1 MALKQRLDLLGNTL
15 VVIIKDI
22 DQLTEAIKKNEL
34 NFPMEVCAIDLNI
47 GKWSLS
53 KLWRAWMSDIAKW
66 MSANGATMPLV
77 IGANGEF
84 SGQRAFNADDAHE
97 LFSVMTLGT
106 DKDGNR
112 LSWSKSGRDGC
123 RPASKGERV
132 LAMQRVEA
140 WATSRGI
147 KLLNP
152 NDSDYFKLKLESGD

>member
-1 MALKQRLDLLGNTL
+1 MSDYQITKETAAKTL
-15 VVIIKDI
+15 
-22 DQLTEAIKKNEL
+22 QEAISGLESGKLYDVSINER
-34 NFPMEVCAIDLNI
+34 NI

-53 KLWRAWMSDIAKW
+53 RLWRAWMSDIAKW

-84 SGQRAFNADDAHE
+84 SGQRSFNADDAHE

-140 WATSRGI
+140 WSSERGI

-152 NDSDYFKLKLESGD
+152 ADSELRKIKNE

>member
-1 MALKQRLDLLGNTL
+1 MSDYQITKETAAKTL
-15 VVIIKDI
+15 
-22 DQLTEAIKKNEL
+22 QEAISGLESGKLYDVSINER
-34 NFPMEVCAIDLNI
+34 NI

-53 KLWRAWMSDIAKW
+53 RLWRAWMSDIAKW

-97 LFSVMTLGT
+97 LFSIMTLGT

-112 LSWSKSGRDGC
+112 LSWSRSGRDGC
-123 RPASKGERV
+123 RPASNGERV

-140 WATSRGI
+140 WASERAI
-147 KLLNP
+147 KLMNP
-152 NDSDYFKLKLESGD
+152 ADSELRKIENE

>member
-1 MALKQRLDLLGNTL
+1 MADYQITKDTAAKTL
-15 VVIIKDI
+15 
-22 DQLTEAIKKNEL
+22 QEAISGLESGKLYDVSINER
-34 NFPMEVCAIDLNI
+34 NI

-53 KLWRAWMSDIAKW
+53 RLWRAWMSDIAKW

-77 IGANGEF
+77 IAANGEF

-140 WATSRGI
+140 WASERGI
-147 KLLNP
+147 KLMNP
-152 NDSDYFKLKLESGD
+152 ADSELRKIENE

>member
-1 MALKQRLDLLGNTL
+1 MADYQITKETAAKTL
-15 VVIIKDI
+15 
-22 DQLTEAIKKNEL
+22 QEAISGLESGKLYDVSINER
-34 NFPMEVCAIDLNI
+34 NI

-53 KLWRAWMSDIAKW
+53 RLWRAWMSDIAKW

-77 IGANGEF
+77 IGANGES
-84 SGQRAFNADDAHE
+84 SGTRAFNADDAHE

-140 WATSRGI
+140 WASERAI

-152 NDSDYFKLKLESGD
+152 ADSELRKIENE

>member
-1 MALKQRLDLLGNTL
+1 MSDYQITKETAAKTL
-15 VVIIKDI
+15 
-22 DQLTEAIKKNEL
+22 QEAISGLESGKLYDVSINER
-34 NFPMEVCAIDLNI
+34 NI

-53 KLWRAWMSDIAKW
+53 RLWRAWMSDIAKW

-84 SGQRAFNADDAHE
+84 SGQREFNADDAHE

-106 DKDGNR
+106 DKYGNR

-140 WATSRGI
+140 WASERAI

-152 NDSDYFKLKLESGD
+152 ADSELRKIENE

>member
-1 MALKQRLDLLGNTL
+1 MDYQITKETAAKTL
-15 VVIIKDI
+15 QK
-22 DQLTEAIKKNEL
+22 AISGLESGKLYDVSISER
-34 NFPMEVCAIDLNI
+34 NI

-53 KLWRAWMSDIAKW
+53 RLWRAWMSDIAKW

-77 IGANGEF
+77 IGGNGEF

-140 WATSRGI
+140 WSSERGI

-152 NDSDYFKLKLESGD
+152 ADSELRKI

>member
-1 MALKQRLDLLGNTL
+1 MSDYQITKETAVKTL
-15 VVIIKDI
+15 
-22 DQLTEAIKKNEL
+22 QEAISGLESGKLYDVSINER
-34 NFPMEVCAIDLNI
+34 NI
-47 GKWSLS
+47 GKWTLTR
-53 KLWRAWMSDIAKW
+53 LWRAWMSDIAKW

-84 SGQRAFNADDAHE
+84 SGSRAFNADDAHE

-140 WATSRGI
+140 WSSERGI

-152 NDSDYFKLKLESGD
+152 ADSELRKIENE

>member
-1 MALKQRLDLLGNTL
+1 MADYQITKETAAKTL
-15 VVIIKDI
+15 
-22 DQLTEAIKKNEL
+22 QEAISGLESGKLYDVSINER
-34 NFPMEVCAIDLNI
+34 NI
-47 GKWSLS
+47 GKWTLTR
-53 KLWRAWMSDIAKW
+53 LWRAWMGDIAKW

-140 WATSRGI
+140 WAGERGI
-147 KLLNP
+147 KLMNP
-152 NDSDYFKLKLESGD
+152 ADSELRKIENE

>member
-1 MALKQRLDLLGNTL
+1 MPDYQITKETAAKTL
-15 VVIIKDI
+15 
-22 DQLTEAIKKNEL
+22 QEAISGLESGKIYDVSINER
-34 NFPMEVCAIDLNI
+34 NI

-53 KLWRAWMSDIAKW
+53 RLWRAWMSDIAKW

-84 SGQRAFNADDAHE
+84 SGKRAFNADDAHE

-140 WATSRGI
+140 WSSERGI

-152 NDSDYFKLKLESGD
+152 ADSELRKIENE

>member
-1 MALKQRLDLLGNTL
+1 MSDYQITKETAAKTL
-15 VVIIKDI
+15 
-22 DQLTEAIKKNEL
+22 QEAISGLESGKLYDVSINER
-34 NFPMEVCAIDLNI
+34 NI

-53 KLWRAWMSDIAKW
+53 RLWRAWMSDIAKW

-84 SGQRAFNADDAHE
+84 SGQRAFNSDDAHE

-123 RPASKGERV
+123 RPASKGERL

-152 NDSDYFKLKLESGD
+152 NDSDYFKIKLESGD

>member
-1 MALKQRLDLLGNTL
+1 MDYQITKETAAKTL
-15 VVIIKDI
+15 
-22 DQLTEAIKKNEL
+22 QEAISGLESGKIYDVSINER
-34 NFPMEVCAIDLNI
+34 NI

-53 KLWRAWMSDIAKW
+53 RLWRAWMSDIAKW

-84 SGQRAFNADDAHE
+84 SGKRAFNADDAHE

-140 WATSRGI
+140 WSSERGI

-152 NDSDYFKLKLESGD
+152 ADSELRKIENE

>member
-1 MALKQRLDLLGNTL
+1 MADYQITKETSAKTL
-15 VVIIKDI
+15 R
-22 DQLTEAIKKNEL
+22 EAISGLESGKLYDVSINER
-34 NFPMEVCAIDLNI
+34 NI

-53 KLWRAWMSDIAKW
+53 RLWRAWMSDIAKW

-140 WATSRGI
+140 WASERAI

-152 NDSDYFKLKLESGD
+152 ADSENR

>member
-1 MALKQRLDLLGNTL
+1 MADYQITKDTAAKTL
-15 VVIIKDI
+15 
-22 DQLTEAIKKNEL
+22 QEAISGLESGKLYDVSINER
-34 NFPMEVCAIDLNI
+34 NI

-53 KLWRAWMSDIAKW
+53 RLWRAWMSDIAKW

-132 LAMQRVEA
+132 LAMQRVES
-140 WATSRGI
+140 WASERAI
-147 KLLNP
+147 KLMNP
-152 NDSDYFKLKLESGD
+152 ADSELRKIENE

>member
-1 MALKQRLDLLGNTL
+1 MDYQITKETAAKTL
-15 VVIIKDI
+15 H
-22 DQLTEAIKKNEL
+22 EAISGLESGKLYDVSINER
-34 NFPMEVCAIDLNI
+34 NI
-47 GKWSLS
+47 GKWTLTR
-53 KLWRAWMSDIAKW
+53 LWRAWMSDIAKW

-140 WATSRGI
+140 WASERGI
-147 KLLNP
+147 KLMNP
-152 NDSDYFKLKLESGD
+152 ADSELRKIENE

>member
-1 MALKQRLDLLGNTL
+1 MADYQITKETAAKTL
-15 VVIIKDI
+15 
-22 DQLTEAIKKNEL
+22 QEAISGLESGKLYDVSINER
-34 NFPMEVCAIDLNI
+34 NI
-47 GKWSLS
+47 GKWTLTR
-53 KLWRAWMSDIAKW
+53 LWRAWMSDISKW

-77 IGANGEF
+77 ISANGES

-140 WATSRGI
+140 WASERGV

-152 NDSDYFKLKLESGD
+152 ADSELRKIESE

>member
-1 MALKQRLDLLGNTL
+1 MADYQITKDTASKTL
-15 VVIIKDI
+15 
-22 DQLTEAIKKNEL
+22 QEAISVLESGKLYDVSINER
-34 NFPMEVCAIDLNI
+34 NI

-53 KLWRAWMSDIAKW
+53 RLWRAWMSDIAKW

-132 LAMQRVEA
+132 IAMQRVEA
-140 WATSRGI
+140 WASERGI

-152 NDSDYFKLKLESGD
+152 ADSELRKVENE

>member
-1 MALKQRLDLLGNTL
+1 MDYQITKETAAKTL
-15 VVIIKDI
+15 
-22 DQLTEAIKKNEL
+22 QEAISGLEYGKLYDVSINER
-34 NFPMEVCAIDLNI
+34 NI
-47 GKWSLS
+47 GKWTLTR
-53 KLWRAWMSDIAKW
+53 LWRAWMSDIAKW

-97 LFSVMTLGT
+97 LFTVMTLGT

-140 WATSRGI
+140 WASERAI

-152 NDSDYFKLKLESGD
+152 ADSELRKIENE

>member
-1 MALKQRLDLLGNTL
+1 MPDYQITKETAAKTL
-15 VVIIKDI
+15 
-22 DQLTEAIKKNEL
+22 QEAISGLESGKLYDVSINER
-34 NFPMEVCAIDLNI
+34 NI

-53 KLWRAWMSDIAKW
+53 RLWRAWMSDIAKW

-140 WATSRGI
+140 WASSRGI

-152 NDSDYFKLKLESGD
+152 NDSDYFRLKLENGD

>member
-1 MALKQRLDLLGNTL
+1 MSDYQITKETAAKTL
-15 VVIIKDI
+15 
-22 DQLTEAIKKNEL
+22 QEAISGLESGKLYDVSINER
-34 NFPMEVCAIDLNI
+34 NI

-53 KLWRAWMSDIAKW
+53 RLWRAWMSDIAKW

-140 WATSRGI
+140 WASERTI
-147 KLLNP
+147 KLMNP
-152 NDSDYFKLKLESGD
+152 ADSELRRIESE

>member
-1 MALKQRLDLLGNTL
+1 MPDYQITKETAAKTL
-15 VVIIKDI
+15 
-22 DQLTEAIKKNEL
+22 QEAISGLESGKLYDVSINERS
-34 NFPMEVCAIDLNI
+34 I
-47 GKWSLS
+47 GKWTLTR
-53 KLWRAWMSDIAKW
+53 LWRAWMSDIAKW

-140 WATSRGI
+140 WSSERGI

-152 NDSDYFKLKLESGD
+152 ADSELRRIESE

>member
-1 MALKQRLDLLGNTL
+1 MADYQITKDTAAKTL
-15 VVIIKDI
+15 
-22 DQLTEAIKKNEL
+22 QEAISGLESGKLYDVSINER
-34 NFPMEVCAIDLNI
+34 NI

-53 KLWRAWMSDIAKW
+53 RLWRAWMSDIAKW

-84 SGQRAFNADDAHE
+84 SGQRSFNADDAHE

-140 WATSRGI
+140 WASERGI

-152 NDSDYFKLKLESGD
+152 ADSELRKIENE

>member
-1 MALKQRLDLLGNTL
+1 MSDYQITKETAAKTL
-15 VVIIKDI
+15 
-22 DQLTEAIKKNEL
+22 QEAISGLESGKLYDVSINER
-34 NFPMEVCAIDLNI
+34 NI

-53 KLWRAWMSDIAKW
+53 RLWRAWMSDIAKW

-77 IGANGEF
+77 IGANGEH
-84 SGQRAFNADDAHE
+84 SGSRAFNADDAHE

-140 WATSRGI
+140 WSSERGI

-152 NDSDYFKLKLESGD
+152 ADSELRKIEND

>member
-1 MALKQRLDLLGNTL
+1 MDYQITKETAAKTL
-15 VVIIKDI
+15 
-22 DQLTEAIKKNEL
+22 QEAISGLESGKLYDVSINER
-34 NFPMEVCAIDLNI
+34 NI

-53 KLWRAWMSDIAKW
+53 RLWRAWMSDIAKW

-84 SGQRAFNADDAHE
+84 SGSRAFNADDAHE

-140 WATSRGI
+140 WASERAI
-147 KLLNP
+147 KLMNP
-152 NDSDYFKLKLESGD
+152 ADSELRKIENE

>member
-1 MALKQRLDLLGNTL
+1 MDYQITKETAAKTL
-15 VVIIKDI
+15 
-22 DQLTEAIKKNEL
+22 QEATSGLESGKLYDVSINER
-34 NFPMEVCAIDLNI
+34 NI
-47 GKWSLS
+47 GKWTLTR
-53 KLWRAWMSDIAKW
+53 LWRAWMSDIAKW

-140 WATSRGI
+140 WASERAI

-152 NDSDYFKLKLESGD
+152 ADSELRKIENE

>member
-1 MALKQRLDLLGNTL
+1 MADYQITKETAAKTL
-15 VVIIKDI
+15 
-22 DQLTEAIKKNEL
+22 QEAISVLESGKLYDVSINER
-34 NFPMEVCAIDLNI
+34 NI

-53 KLWRAWMSDIAKW
+53 RLWRAWMSDIAKW

-97 LFSVMTLGT
+97 SFSVMTLGT

-140 WATSRGI
+140 WAGERAI

-152 NDSDYFKLKLESGD
+152 ADSELRKIENE

>member
-1 MALKQRLDLLGNTL
+1 
-15 VVIIKDI
+15 
-22 DQLTEAIKKNEL
+22 
-34 NFPMEVCAIDLNI
+34 
-47 GKWSLS
+47 
-53 KLWRAWMSDIAKW
+53 MSDIAKW

-140 WATSRGI
+140 WAGERGI
-147 KLLNP
+147 KLMNP
-152 NDSDYFKLKLESGD
+152 VDSELRRIEFE

>member
-1 MALKQRLDLLGNTL
+1 MSDYQITKETAARTL
-15 VVIIKDI
+15 
-22 DQLTEAIKKNEL
+22 QEAISGLESGKLYDVSINER
-34 NFPMEVCAIDLNI
+34 NI

-53 KLWRAWMSDIAKW
+53 RLWRAWMSDIAKW

-140 WATSRGI
+140 WASERGI
-147 KLLNP
+147 KLMNQA
-152 NDSDYFKLKLESGD
+152 DSELRKIENE

>member
-1 MALKQRLDLLGNTL
+1 MADYQITKDTAAKTL
-15 VVIIKDI
+15 
-22 DQLTEAIKKNEL
+22 QEAISGLESGKLYDVSINER
-34 NFPMEVCAIDLNI
+34 NI
-47 GKWSLS
+47 GKWTLTR
-53 KLWRAWMSDIAKW
+53 LWRAWMSDIAKW

-84 SGQRAFNADDAHE
+84 SGQRSFNADDAHE

-140 WATSRGI
+140 WASERAI

-152 NDSDYFKLKLESGD
+152 ADSELRKIENE

>member
-1 MALKQRLDLLGNTL
+1 MADYQITKDTAAKTL
-15 VVIIKDI
+15 
-22 DQLTEAIKKNEL
+22 QEAISGLESGKLYDVSINER
-34 NFPMEVCAIDLNI
+34 NI
-47 GKWSLS
+47 GKWTLTR
-53 KLWRAWMSDIAKW
+53 LWRAWMSDIAKW

-140 WATSRGI
+140 WSSERGV

-152 NDSDYFKLKLESGD
+152 ADSELRRIENE

>member
-1 MALKQRLDLLGNTL
+1 MSDYQITKEIAAKTL
-15 VVIIKDI
+15 
-22 DQLTEAIKKNEL
+22 QEAISGLESGKLYDVSINER
-34 NFPMEVCAIDLNI
+34 NI

-53 KLWRAWMSDIAKW
+53 RLWRAWMSDIAKW

-112 LSWSKSGRDGC
+112 LSWSKYGRDGC

-140 WATSRGI
+140 WASERAI

-152 NDSDYFKLKLESGD
+152 ADSELRKIENE

>member
-1 MALKQRLDLLGNTL
+1 MPDYQITKETAAKTL
-15 VVIIKDI
+15 
-22 DQLTEAIKKNEL
+22 QEAISGLESGKLYDVSINER
-34 NFPMEVCAIDLNI
+34 NI

-53 KLWRAWMSDIAKW
+53 RLWRAWMSDIAKW

-84 SGQRAFNADDAHE
+84 SGKRAFNADDAHE
-97 LFSVMTLGT
+97 LFSIMTLGT

-132 LAMQRVEA
+132 LAMQRVDV
-140 WATSRGI
+140 WASERAI

-152 NDSDYFKLKLESGD
+152 ADSELRKIENE

>member
-1 MALKQRLDLLGNTL
+1 MPDYQITKETATKTL
-15 VVIIKDI
+15 
-22 DQLTEAIKKNEL
+22 QEAISGLESGKLYDVSINER
-34 NFPMEVCAIDLNI
+34 NI
-47 GKWSLS
+47 GKWTLTR
-53 KLWRAWMSDIAKW
+53 LWRAWMSDIAKW

-140 WATSRGI
+140 WASERGI
-147 KLLNP
+147 KLMNP
-152 NDSDYFKLKLESGD
+152 ADSELRRIESE

>member
-1 MALKQRLDLLGNTL
+1 MADYQIKKETAAKTL
-15 VVIIKDI
+15 
-22 DQLTEAIKKNEL
+22 QEAISGLESGKLYDVSINER
-34 NFPMEVCAIDLNI
+34 NI

-53 KLWRAWMSDIAKW
+53 RLWRAWMSDIAKW

-97 LFSVMTLGT
+97 LFTVMTLGT

-140 WATSRGI
+140 WSSERGI

-152 NDSDYFKLKLESGD
+152 ADSELRKIENE

>member
-1 MALKQRLDLLGNTL
+1 MSDYQITKETAAKTL
-15 VVIIKDI
+15 
-22 DQLTEAIKKNEL
+22 QEAISGLESVKLYDVSINER
-34 NFPMEVCAIDLNI
+34 NI

-53 KLWRAWMSDIAKW
+53 RLWRAWMSDIAKW

-84 SGQRAFNADDAHE
+84 SGSRAFNADDAHE
-97 LFSVMTLGT
+97 LFSIMTLGT

-140 WATSRGI
+140 WASERAI

-152 NDSDYFKLKLESGD
+152 ADSELRKIENE

>member
-1 MALKQRLDLLGNTL
+1 MSDYQITKETAVKTL
-15 VVIIKDI
+15 
-22 DQLTEAIKKNEL
+22 QEAISGLESGKLYDVSINER
-34 NFPMEVCAIDLNI
+34 NI
-47 GKWSLS
+47 GKWTLTR
-53 KLWRAWMSDIAKW
+53 LWRAWMSDIAKW

-97 LFSVMTLGT
+97 LFTVMTLGT

-140 WATSRGI
+140 WASERAI

-152 NDSDYFKLKLESGD
+152 ADSELRKIENE